1 MIKRMKRAEEFRR
14 ELEEAFK
21 PDSDEEDEE
30 LVDVESQEPEADDTR
45 MQEVQQQKVKREDDK
60 QWSMKVDEP
69 DSDDKLPGRPKSEPE
84 GSGSK
89 DDKKP
94 LVVEIPIPKRQ
105 MARSNRGRTR
115 RTGLR
120 G

>member
-45 MQEVQQQKVKREDDK
+45 MQEVQEQKVEREDDK
-60 QWSMKVDEP
+60 QWHMKVDELGL
-69 DSDDKLPGRPKSEPE
+69 DDDLSGRAKSGLE
-84 GSGSK
+84 GSGSRG
-89 DDKKP
+89 DRKP
-94 LVVEIPIPKRQ
+94 LVVESPIPKRQ
-105 MARSNRGRTR
+105 MARSNRGRTKR
-115 RTGLR
+115 KGLR